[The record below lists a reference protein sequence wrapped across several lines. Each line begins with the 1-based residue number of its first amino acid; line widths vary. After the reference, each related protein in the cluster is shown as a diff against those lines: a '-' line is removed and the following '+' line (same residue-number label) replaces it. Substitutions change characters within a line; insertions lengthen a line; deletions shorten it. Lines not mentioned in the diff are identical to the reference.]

1 MIPKSFRY
9 KRVFKRRQIKFI
21 LSKKKQAPGALI
33 LLLSSPILM
42 SSKTIQNL
50 KLKTKSIFKKKFIKN
65 KKLWFPMYSSIPL
78 TKKVQGSR
86 MGKGKGKFKIWYI
99 KTKSWAPL
107 CSYSYIRRGKLQL
120 LVTKLSA
127 RVAAKLFLKQIYI

>member
-65 KKLWFPMYSSIPL
+65 KKL
-78 TKKVQGSR
+78 
-86 MGKGKGKFKIWYI
+86 
-99 KTKSWAPL
+99 
-107 CSYSYIRRGKLQL
+107 
-120 LVTKLSA
+120 
-127 RVAAKLFLKQIYI
+127 